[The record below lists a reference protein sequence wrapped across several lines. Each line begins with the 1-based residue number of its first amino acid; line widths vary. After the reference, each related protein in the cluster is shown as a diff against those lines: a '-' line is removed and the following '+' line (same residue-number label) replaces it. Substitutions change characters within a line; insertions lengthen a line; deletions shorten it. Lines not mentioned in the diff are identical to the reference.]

1 MNGKT
6 GILVPLD
13 GSETAAAAVGAAVSI
28 ASLMEADIHV
38 VHITAEPL
46 PERELASKLHLSPS
60 DLRGNIVFHQPDGD
74 VVQTIVSLTAPEHM
88 KMVVMASH
96 GHTYDP
102 EALLGHIGMGI
113 IQSSPDPV
121 MVIRPDMKTLPD
133 ASWKPGRMLVPLN
146 GSPAA
151 AAAMDTILDLAEM
164 IGASID
170 IVHIAEMGKQPPK
183 EEGALTSPR
192 YLDYPYY
199 EWEAWADEF
208 LTRFA
213 RRPPKVELRM
223 FHRDGVPS
231 REMLNMA
238 AKSEE
243 DIIVLAWQGIL
254 AGDRA
259 STIKQILRRT
269 EVPVIL
275 IKSG

>member
-1 MNGKT
+1 MLEGNF
-6 GILVPLD
+6 V
-13 GSETAAAAVGAAVSI
+13 
-28 ASLMEADIHV
+28 IHQ
-38 VHITAEPL
+38 A
-46 PERELASKLHLSPS
+46 
-60 DLRGNIVFHQPDGD
+60 DGD
-74 VVQTIVSLTAPEHM
+74 VVQTIVSLAAPEHM

-96 GHTYDP
+96 GHTFDP
-102 EALLGHIGMGI
+102 EALLGHIGTGI

-121 MVIRPDMKTLPD
+121 MVIRPDMKALPD
-133 ASWKPGRMLVPLN
+133 SAWKPERMLVPLN

-151 AAAMDTILDLAEM
+151 AAAVDTILDLAET
-164 IGASID
+164 IGASVD
-170 IVHIAEMGKQPPK
+170 IVHIAELGKQPPK

-208 LTRFA
+208 ITRFT

-231 REMLNMA
+231 KEMLNMA
-238 AKSEE
+238 ATSEE

-259 STIKQILRRT
+259 STIKEILRRT